1 MRQLKL
7 KTNKNHLFRIFA
19 QVEDFIRDGKEY
31 EIIVQKVVKHRS
43 LDSNSYLWAL
53 VGRMAEILNQDKD
66 VVYYEML
73 KRYGVSIVVKI
84 KDADRDRFFRSWKY
98 VEQHEKLPPEERAQY
113 YRVYLGSSA
122 YDTQEMS
129 VLLNGVVSE
138 CEELG
143 IPTETNN
150 RILKMINEWERK
162 VHDEQKEYAA
172 KSYFSAS
179 AGT

>member
-1 MRQLKL
+1 MKQLKL
-7 KTNKNHLFRIFA
+7 KTDKNHLFRILA
-19 QVEDFIRDGKEY
+19 QVEEFIGDGKQY
-31 EIIVQKVVKHRS
+31 EITVQKAVKHRS

-53 VGRMAEILNQDKD
+53 VGQMAEALNQDKD
-66 VVYYEML
+66 AVYYEML

-84 KDADRDRFFRSWKY
+84 KDTDRDRFFRSWKY

-113 YRVYLGSSA
+113 YKVYLGSSA

-143 IPTETNN
+143 IPTEANS
-150 RILKMINEWERK
+150 RILSMLNAWERK
-162 VHDEQKEYAA
+162 VKDEQKEHAVEQNIHA
-172 KSYFSAS
+172 LS
-179 AGT
+179 

>member
-84 KDADRDRFFRSWKY
+84 KDTDRDRFFRSWKY
-98 VEQHEKLPPEERAQY
+98 VEQRK
-113 YRVYLGSSA
+113 
-122 YDTQEMS
+122 
-129 VLLNGVVSE
+129 NGHNII
-138 CEELG
+138 G
-143 IPTETNN
+143 FI
-150 RILKMINEWERK
+150 W
-162 VHDEQKEYAA
+162 VHLHTTRRRCL
-172 KSYFSAS
+172 FF
-179 AGT
+179 

>member
-7 KTNKNHLFRIFA
+7 KTDKSHLFRILA
-19 QVEDFIRDGKEY
+19 QVEDFISDGKEY
-31 EIIVQKVVKHRS
+31 EIIVQKAVKHRS

-53 VGRMAEILNQDKD
+53 VGQMAEVLNQDKD
-66 VVYYEML
+66 AVYYEML

-84 KDADRDRFFRSWKY
+84 KDTDRDRFFRSWKY

-113 YRVYLGSSA
+113 YKVYLGSSV

-143 IPTETNN
+143 IPTEAND
-150 RILKMINEWERK
+150 RILSMLNAWERK
-162 VHDEQKEYAA
+162 VKDEQKEHAVEQNIHA
-172 KSYFSAS
+172 LS
-179 AGT
+179 

>member
-1 MRQLKL
+1 MKQLKL
-7 KTNKNHLFRIFA
+7 KTDKAHLFRILA
-19 QVEDFIRDGKEY
+19 QVEEFIGDGKQY
-31 EIIVQKVVKHRS
+31 EITVQKAVKHRS

-53 VGRMAEILNQDKD
+53 VSQMAEVLNQDKD
-66 VVYYEML
+66 SVYYEML

-84 KDADRDRFFRSWKY
+84 KDSDRDRFLRSWKY

-122 YDTQEMS
+122 YNAQEIS

-143 IPTETNN
+143 IPTEAND
-150 RILKMINEWERK
+150 RILKMLNAWERK
-162 VHDEQKEYAA
+162 VNNEKQHAVE
-172 KSYFSAS
+172 
-179 AGT
+179 

>member
-84 KDADRDRFFRSWKY
+84 KDTDRDRFFRSWKY

-162 VHDEQKEYAA
+162 VNDEQKEYAA

>member
-1 MRQLKL
+1 MKQLKL
-7 KTNKNHLFRIFA
+7 KTDKNHLFRILA
-19 QVEDFIRDGKEY
+19 QVEDFIGDGKEY
-31 EIIVQKVVKHRS
+31 EIIVQKAVKHRS

-53 VGRMAEILNQDKD
+53 VGQMAEVLNQDKD
-66 VVYYEML
+66 AVYYEML

-84 KDADRDRFFRSWKY
+84 KDTDRDRFFRSWKY

-113 YRVYLGSSA
+113 YKVYLGSSA

-129 VLLNGVVSE
+129 VLLNGVVSV

-162 VHDEQKEYAA
+162 VKDEKQHAVE
-172 KSYFSAS
+172 
-179 AGT
+179 

>member
-7 KTNKNHLFRIFA
+7 KTDKTHMFRILA
-19 QVEDFIRDGKEY
+19 QVEDFISDGKEY
-31 EIIVQKVVKHRS
+31 EIIVQKAVKHRS

-53 VGRMAEILNQDKD
+53 VGQMAEVLNQDKD
-66 VVYYEML
+66 AVYYEML

-84 KDADRDRFFRSWKY
+84 KDTDRDRFFRSWKY

-113 YRVYLGSSA
+113 YKVYLGSSV

-150 RILKMINEWERK
+150 RILSMLNAWERK
-162 VHDEQKEYAA
+162 VKDEQKEHAVEQNIHA
-172 KSYFSAS
+172 LS
-179 AGT
+179 

>member
-1 MRQLKL
+1 MKQLKL
-7 KTNKNHLFRIFA
+7 KTDKNHLFRILA
-19 QVEDFIRDGKEY
+19 QVEDFICDGKEY
-31 EIIVQKVVKHRS
+31 EIIVQKAVKHRT

-53 VGRMAEILNQDKD
+53 VGQMAEVLNQDKEE
-66 VVYYEML
+66 VYYEML

-84 KDADRDRFFRSWKY
+84 KDTDRDRFFRSWKY

-113 YRVYLGSSA
+113 YKVYLGSSA

-143 IPTETNN
+143 IPTEAND
-150 RILKMINEWERK
+150 RILSMLNAWERK
-162 VHDEQKEYAA
+162 VNNEKQHAVEQNIHAL
-172 KSYFSAS
+172 S
-179 AGT
+179 

>member
-7 KTNKNHLFRIFA
+7 KTDKNHLFRILA
-19 QVEDFIRDGKEY
+19 QVEDFISDGKEY
-31 EIIVQKVVKHRS
+31 EIIVQKAVKHRT

-53 VGRMAEILNQDKD
+53 VGQMAEVLNQDKD
-66 VVYYEML
+66 AVYYEML

-84 KDADRDRFFRSWKY
+84 KDTDRDRFFRSWKY

-113 YRVYLGSSA
+113 YKVYLGSSA

-162 VHDEQKEYAA
+162 VKDEQKEHAVEQNIHA
-172 KSYFSAS
+172 LS
-179 AGT
+179 

>member
-31 EIIVQKVVKHRS
+31 EIIVQKAVKHRS

-84 KDADRDRFFRSWKY
+84 KDTDRDRFFRSWKY

-113 YRVYLGSSA
+113 YRVYLGSSV

-162 VHDEQKEYAA
+162 VNDEQKEYAA